1 MTYRGFELCQYV
13 DDSGTP
19 WRLQVDSDYA
29 HDSDRGWVIASSPGL
44 YPFPRGWEPR
54 AVVGMDDTGKLFWAR
69 VGTVEAR
76 LWTGAAI
83 SFFAYDSARNLRICE
98 VVRHLGEVRRH

>member
-1 MTYRGFELCQYV
+1 MPRGFEICQYI

-29 HDSDRGWVIASSPGL
+29 HDSDRGWAIASSPGL
-44 YPFPRGWEPR
+44 YLLPRSWAPR
-54 AVVGMDDTGKLFWAR
+54 AVVGMDDTGRLFWAK
-69 VGTVEAR
+69 VGRLDAR

-83 SFFAYDSARNLRICE
+83 SFFAYDTNRDLRICE
-98 VVRHLGEVRRH
+98 VIRHESEVRRH

>member
-1 MTYRGFELCQYV
+1 
-13 DDSGTP
+13 
-19 WRLQVDSDYA
+19 
-29 HDSDRGWVIASSPGL
+29 
-44 YPFPRGWEPR
+44 
-54 AVVGMDDTGKLFWAR
+54 MDDTGKLFWAR